1 MSSWKVELR
10 DRCKRWRVRRAY
22 WKRHKEG
29 RVPKKEKSPRAEMGA
44 GGGGAEGMSILD
56 ETRRVVEDSPLLPP
70 FSFIPSSAVSS
81 FSVTPCSSS
90 RWLPFV
96 PARCNE
102 GTKTSRR
109 LRRSGDRETEAL
121 PALAHRTLWY
131 RHRGLPFTLHLFYF
145 IFRGINVFGA
155 LPVG

>member
-1 MSSWKVELR
+1 
-10 DRCKRWRVRRAY
+10 
-22 WKRHKEG
+22 
-29 RVPKKEKSPRAEMGA
+29 
-44 GGGGAEGMSILD
+44 MSILD

-70 FSFIPSSAVSS
+70 FSFIPSAVSS
-81 FSVTPCSSS
+81 FSVTPCTSS

-155 LPVG
+155 LPVGQENAFIMSSCADLSSSRSASPRAFSFFHRPRTRNRGIK

>member
-1 MSSWKVELR
+1 MSSWKVEFR
-10 DRCKRWRVRRAY
+10 DRCKRWGARRAY

-29 RVPKKEKSPRAEMGA
+29 GVLKEEKSPRAQIGRGERASSTRQGESLKIRPRCLPFLSSCRQSFLHFLLFLVLA
-44 GGGGAEGMSILD
+44 RGG
-56 ETRRVVEDSPLLPP
+56 P
-70 FSFIPSSAVSS
+70 
-81 FSVTPCSSS
+81 
-90 RWLPFV
+90 PFV
-96 PARCNE
+96 PARCKE

-109 LRRSGDRETEAL
+109 LRRSEDRETEAL
-121 PALAHRTLWY
+121 PALAHRILWY